1 MTTILAILL
10 RQMEMEKENML
21 TKNNEYESVVKMN
34 KWLYKSKEKEKFGGY
49 MEWSCWLPPNW
60 LR

>member
-10 RQMEMEKENML
+10 RQMEMEKGNML

-34 KWLYKSKEKEKFGGY
+34 KWLYKSKEK
-49 MEWSCWLPPNW
+49 
-60 LR
+60 